1 MVACFAETGQF
12 DKIVPY
18 AKQAGYTPDYAGLL
32 QNIVRLNPE
41 RGAEFANQLANE
53 EGGTL
58 VDIDRVVDVF
68 LGQNMI
74 QQATGFLLDALK
86 DNRPDQGPQQTR
98 LLEMNLLNAPQV
110 ADAILGNEMF
120 SHYDRARIA
129 QLCEKAGLYQRALEH
144 YEDIADIK
152 RVIVRS
158 DQLNPEWLV
167 NYFGRLSVE
176 QSLACLRE
184 MLSAN
189 IRQNL
194 QVVVQVATKY
204 SDLLGPSHLIELFEQ
219 FKSFEGLYYYLGSVV
234 NLSQDQDVH
243 FKYIQAACR
252 SGQFSE
258 VERICRESN
267 YYNPEKVKNFLKEAK
282 LPNQLPLIIVCDRF
296 NFVHDLVLY
305 LYQNQLFQFIE
316 VYVKQVNP
324 ARTPSVVGGLLDVDC
339 DESVIKNLLMSVQ
352 GQVPVDELVAE
363 VERRNRL
370 KLLLPFLERALE
382 SGSQDPAVYNAL
394 AKIYID
400 SNNNP
405 EKFLKENSLY
415 DSLTVGKYCEK
426 RDPYLA
432 FIAYQKGQN
441 DAELVQVTNEN
452 QMFKHQARYLVKRRN
467 PELWAAV
474 LQESI
479 YRRQLIDQVLNKS
492 DPD

>member
-1 MVACFAETGQF
+1 M
-12 DKIVPY
+12 
-18 AKQAGYTPDYAGLL
+18 
-32 QNIVRLNPE
+32 
-41 RGAEFANQLANE
+41 
-53 EGGTL
+53 
-58 VDIDRVVDVF
+58 
-68 LGQNMI
+68 
-74 QQATGFLLDALK
+74 
-86 DNRPDQGPQQTR
+86 
-98 LLEMNLLNAPQV
+98 
-110 ADAILGNEMF
+110 
-120 SHYDRARIA
+120 
-129 QLCEKAGLYQRALEH
+129 EH
-144 YEDIADIK
+144 YEDIKDIK
-152 RVIVRS
+152 RVIVRTEN
-158 DQLNPEWLV
+158 LNPEWLAS
-167 NYFGRLSVE
+167 YFGRLSVE
-176 QSLACLRE
+176 QSLICLNE
-184 MLSAN
+184 MLSSN

-204 SDLLGPSHLIELFEQ
+204 SDLLGPAKLIELFEQ

-234 NLSQDQDVH
+234 NLSTDPDVH

-267 YYNPEKVKNFLKEAK
+267 YYNPEKVKNFLKEAR

-324 ARTPSVVGGLLDVDC
+324 TRAPSVVGGLLDVDC
-339 DESVIKNLLMSVQ
+339 EESVIKNLLMSVR

-370 KLLLPFLERALE
+370 KLLLPFLESALE

-405 EKFLKENSLY
+405 EKFLKENPLY
-415 DSLTVGKYCEK
+415 DSLVVGKYCEK

-441 DAELVQVTNEN
+441 DMELVHVTNEN

-467 PELWAAV
+467 PELWAHV

-479 YRRQLIDQVLNKS
+479 YRRQLIDQVSLRS
-492 DPD
+492 YIRLIAGYRDRYPRIH

>member
-1 MVACFAETGQF
+1 M
-12 DKIVPY
+12 PY

-41 RGAEFANQLANE
+41 KGAEFANQLANE
-53 EGGTL
+53 EGGAL

-68 LGQNMI
+68 LGQGMI
-74 QQATGFLLDALK
+74 QQATAFLLDALK

-98 LLEMNLLNAPQV
+98 LLEVNLVNAPQV

-120 SHYDRARIA
+120 SHYDRIRVA

-152 RVIVRS
+152 RVIVRT

-176 QSLACLRE
+176 QSLVCLRE

-189 IRQNL
+189 LRQNL

-204 SDLLGPSHLIELFEQ
+204 SDLLGPSRLIELFEQ

-234 NLSQDQDVH
+234 NLSQDPDVH

-282 LPNQLPLIIVCDRF
+282 LANQVPLIIVCDRF

-305 LYQNQLFQFIE
+305 LFQNQLFQFIE

-324 ARTPSVVGGLLDVDC
+324 ARTPAVVGGLLDVDC
-339 DESVIKNLLMSVQ
+339 EESVIKNLLMSVQ
-352 GQVPVDELVAE
+352 GQLPVDELVAE

-382 SGSQDPAVYNAL
+382 QGSQDPAVYNAL

-400 SNNNP
+400 SNNDP

-467 PELWAAV
+467 PELWAHV
-474 LQESI
+474 LQENI
-479 YRRQLIDQVLNKS
+479 YRRQLIDQV
-492 DPD
+492 

>member
-1 MVACFAETGQF
+1 
-12 DKIVPY
+12 
-18 AKQAGYTPDYAGLL
+18 
-32 QNIVRLNPE
+32 
-41 RGAEFANQLANE
+41 
-53 EGGTL
+53 
-58 VDIDRVVDVF
+58 
-68 LGQNMI
+68 
-74 QQATGFLLDALK
+74 
-86 DNRPDQGPQQTR
+86 
-98 LLEMNLLNAPQV
+98 
-110 ADAILGNEMF
+110 
-120 SHYDRARIA
+120 
-129 QLCEKAGLYQRALEH
+129 
-144 YEDIADIK
+144 
-152 RVIVRS
+152 
-158 DQLNPEWLV
+158 
-167 NYFGRLSVE
+167 
-176 QSLACLRE
+176 
-184 MLSAN
+184 MLSSN
-189 IRQNL
+189 LRQNL

-204 SDLLGPSHLIELFEQ
+204 SDLLGPARLIELFEQ

-243 FKYIQAACR
+243 FKYIQAASR

-324 ARTPSVVGGLLDVDC
+324 ARTPAVIGGLLDVDC
-339 DESVIKNLLMSVQ
+339 EESVIKNLLMSVH

-370 KLLLPFLERALE
+370 KLLLPFLESALQ

-405 EKFLKENSLY
+405 EKFLKENTLY

-441 DAELVQVTNEN
+441 DAELVHVTNEN

-467 PELWAAV
+467 PELWANV
-474 LQESI
+474 LQENV
-479 YRRQLIDQVLNKS
+479 YRRRLIDQVYPTFS
-492 DPD
+492 